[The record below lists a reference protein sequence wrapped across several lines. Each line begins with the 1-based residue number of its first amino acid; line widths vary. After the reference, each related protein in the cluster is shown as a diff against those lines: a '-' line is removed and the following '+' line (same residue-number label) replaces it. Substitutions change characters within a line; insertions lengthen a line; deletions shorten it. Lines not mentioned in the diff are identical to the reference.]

1 MAARPRDRGAPRS
14 QRVLAAMAFALIG
27 VSALAVVALLVLH
40 AAGVPDGE
48 FRRGPLAV
56 LALLPLPGLTIGL
69 LLVIA
74 SIVLVA
80 ARRARR

>member
-1 MAARPRDRGAPRS
+1 
-14 QRVLAAMAFALIG
+14 MAFTLIG
-27 VSALAVVALLVLH
+27 LSAVAVVALLVLH

-74 SIVLVA
+74 SFALVA
-80 ARRARR
+80 ARRGRR

>member
-1 MAARPRDRGAPRS
+1 MPARPPDDGSPRA
-14 QRVLAAMAFALIG
+14 QRVLAAMAVTLIG
-27 VSALAVVALLVLH
+27 LSAIAVVALLLLR

-48 FRRGPLAV
+48 FRRGPLTV

-74 SIVLVA
+74 SFALVA
-80 ARRARR
+80 ARRGRR